1 MLIKLFVFSF
11 SYFSLFSYLLI
22 LTIAKMVCMHISLWN
37 PHMHVMIH
45 CCNESIVAESGS
57 TTVSD
62 IKVPHSLAQ
71 PWTLFEREKLYFCK
85 PCQLLQS
92 PDMTLDVVEC
102 VYCPMCLVEIPKSS
116 TQRVC
121 TRNCLQCPECK
132 SAIDVLKT
140 SKDAVNYTLK
150 CTYCDYKTDEYMA
163 DKPLAAQILQQQNTQ
178 GDNALAGA
186 TRQYIRRLFVEEDK
200 DATKAMEALNVG
212 SRDSDVSKGLKKTGK
227 VIVDVNNTT
236 KTRDAK
242 NPILPA
248 LRGKKSR
255 LCYKC
260 EKPLIVPSKKPS
272 SISLKASELAIHYIP
287 EVKLL
292 SFTKE
297 GVKFRARNVMKEEMV
312 FSVSTVNIDSDKSPF
327 LTDLFPSGAT
337 VITPSTTLNPSV
349 DLLTADDTAFACSF
363 PVESMKDSILKTKLV
378 MNDTHKGVKP
388 SWDDLEIELEQ
399 PDAKKLAVYIHCK
412 SKTLD
417 VGYWLVLE
425 RPKEKE
431 ENVEE
436 EKEKEKKEEV

>member
-1 MLIKLFVFSF
+1 
-11 SYFSLFSYLLI
+11 
-22 LTIAKMVCMHISLWN
+22 
-37 PHMHVMIH
+37 MIH

-62 IKVPHSLAQ
+62 ISVPHSLAHK
-71 PWTLFEREKLYFCK
+71 WTLFEREKLYFCK

-92 PDMTLDVVEC
+92 PDMTTDIVEC
-102 VYCPMCLVEIPKSS
+102 IYCPMCLVEVPKSS

-132 SAIDVLKT
+132 SALDVLKT
-140 SKDAVNYTLK
+140 SKDAPNYTLK
-150 CTYCDYKTDEYMA
+150 CTWCDYTTDQYA
-163 DKPLAAQILQQQNTQ
+163 SDKALAAQILQQQNTL

-186 TRQYIRRLFVEEDK
+186 TRKYIRHLFDPEDK
-200 DATKAMEALNVG
+200 DASRAMEALSVG
-212 SRDSDVSKGLKKTGK
+212 SSSRDSDVSKSLTKKTGK
-227 VIVDVNNTT
+227 IVVDLNKRDEEEQT
-236 KTRDAK
+236 KELK
-242 NPILPA
+242 PPILPA

-272 SISLKASELAIHYIP
+272 SISLKASELAVHYIP

-292 SFTKE
+292 SFDDK
-297 GVKFRARNVMKEEMV
+297 GVKFRARNVLKEEVV
-312 FSVSTVNIDSDKSPF
+312 FSVSTANLDSDKDSSS
-327 LTDLFPSGAT
+327 LKDLFPSGAT
-337 VITPSTTLNPSV
+337 VLTPSTTLNASA

-363 PVESMKDSILKTKLV
+363 PVETMKDSIFKTKLV

-399 PDAKKLAVYIHCK
+399 PEVEAKRLAVYIHCK

-417 VGYWLVLE
+417 VGYWLVFDKPE
-425 RPKEKE
+425 VTEEDAKEGAEKGQNEDTEKE
-431 ENVEE
+431 PT
-436 EKEKEKKEEV
+436 KEEHV

>member
-1 MLIKLFVFSF
+1 
-11 SYFSLFSYLLI
+11 
-22 LTIAKMVCMHISLWN
+22 MHT
-37 PHMHVMIH
+37 PPMIH

-62 IKVPHSLAQ
+62 ISVPHSLAQ
-71 PWTLFEREKLYFCK
+71 KWTLFEREKLYFCK
-85 PCQLLQS
+85 TCQLLQS
-92 PDMTLDVVEC
+92 PDMTTDIVEC
-102 VYCPMCLVEIPKSS
+102 IYCPMCLVEVPKSS

-132 SAIDVLKT
+132 SALDVMKT
-140 SKDAVNYTLK
+140 SKEASNYTLK
-150 CTYCDYKTDEYMA
+150 CTWCEYTTDQYVS
-163 DKPLAAQILQQQNTQ
+163 DKALAAQILQQQNTL

-186 TRQYIRRLFVEEDK
+186 TRKYIRHLFEPEDK
-200 DATKAMEALNVG
+200 DASKAMEALSVG
-212 SRDSDVSKGLKKTGK
+212 SSRGSDLSKSLKNTGK
-227 VIVDVNNTT
+227 IVIDVNKRQSERTEL
-236 KTRDAK
+236 KP
-242 NPILPA
+242 PILPS

-292 SFTKE
+292 SFNAQ
-297 GVKFRARNVMKEEMV
+297 GVKFRARNVLREEVV
-312 FSVSTVNIDSDKSPF
+312 FSVSTANLDSEDSPH
-327 LTDLFPSGAT
+327 LKDLFPSGAT
-337 VITPSTTLNPSV
+337 VLTPSTTLNPSV

-363 PVESMKDSILKTKLV
+363 PVETMKDSIFKTKLV

-399 PDAKKLAVYIHCK
+399 PEAKRLAVYIHCK

-417 VGYWLVLE
+417 VGYWLVFD
-425 RPKEKE
+425 RP
-431 ENVEE
+431 E
-436 EKEKEKKEEV
+436 EKEHTGKETEKDQEQEGV